1 MNLLRK
7 LLEKANIM
15 FDRALDLLA
24 ILAGALLTFATL
36 SVGAGIFS
44 RYFLARPIAWV
55 TEVSEYIILYVAFL
69 VAAWVLRQEG
79 HVKMDI
85 VLNLLNPKAQ
95 SVLNIITSICCGI
108 SCIILTWFGI
118 RVSWDLYVTKTFT
131 YTVLELP
138 KYIIASVIFFG
149 SFLLFVQFVRRTSGF
164 LQALRD
170 CENNDPD

>member
-1 MNLLRK
+1 MLNK
-7 LLEKANIM
+7 LLIRAGII
-15 FDRALDLLA
+15 FDRTLNLLA
-24 ILAGALLTFATL
+24 ILAAVLLVFSTL

-44 RYFLARPIAWV
+44 RYFLNHPISWV
-55 TEVSEYIILYVAFL
+55 TEISEYILLYITFL
-69 VAAWVLRQEG
+69 VAAWVLKQEG

-85 VLNLLNPKAQ
+85 VLNLLNKKVQ
-95 SVLNIITSICCGI
+95 SVLNIITSICCGV

-118 RVSWDLYVTKTFT
+118 RVSWELYVSKTFT

-149 SFLLFVQFVRRTSGF
+149 SFLLFIQFVRRTSGY

-170 CENNDPD
+170 CENNDSD